1 MAKRVGFWVAW
12 YVPQVVLWLAFVDTF
27 ARQEVIAGL
36 VAAAVAATAA
46 ELVRSQELV
55 RFRLDPRWLRGLPG
69 LPWQVLRDTW
79 LLTVALWRHCT
90 GHPVR
95 GVFRVVP
102 FPSEADDNRS
112 AARRPL
118 SRSWPRWPRIPWWSG
133 SRATRGS
140 CWSTSWSRS
149 PVRRC
154 RPACW
159 RIVLD
164 DPDRRTVNE
173 WAVAALALLAGLVPC
188 GVVCLRG
195 SPVDRLIGLELAGTV
210 DTLVLLL
217 LAQAYDRA
225 IYFDLALALALLS
238 FAGGLVFARFLERWI

>member
-12 YVPQVVLWLAFVDTF
+12 YVPLVVLWLAFVDTF

-112 AARRPL
+112 AARRAL
-118 SRSWPRWPRIPWWSG
+118 V
-133 SRATRGS
+133 T
-140 CWSTSWSRS
+140 
-149 PVRRC
+149 
-154 RPACW
+154 
-159 RIVLD
+159 VLASVA
-164 DPDRRTVNE
+164 PNTVVVGVE
-173 WAVAALALLAGLVPC
+173 GDEGELLVHELVPQP
-188 GVVCLRG
+188 G
-195 SPVDRLIGLELAGTV
+195 SPVPPSMLE
-210 DTLVLLL
+210 
-217 LAQAYDRA
+217 DRA
-225 IYFDLALALALLS
+225 
-238 FAGGLVFARFLERWI
+238 R

>member
-12 YVPQVVLWLAFVDTF
+12 YVPLVVLWLAFVDTF

-112 AARRPL
+112 TARRAL
-118 SRSWPRWPRIPWWSG
+118 V
-133 SRATRGS
+133 T
-140 CWSTSWSRS
+140 
-149 PVRRC
+149 
-154 RPACW
+154 
-159 RIVLD
+159 VLASVA
-164 DPDRRTVNE
+164 PNTVVVGVE
-173 WAVAALALLAGLVPC
+173 GDEGELLVHQLVPQP
-188 GVVCLRG
+188 G
-195 SPVDRLIGLELAGTV
+195 SPVPPSMLE
-210 DTLVLLL
+210 
-217 LAQAYDRA
+217 DRA
-225 IYFDLALALALLS
+225 
-238 FAGGLVFARFLERWI
+238 R

>member
-12 YVPQVVLWLAFVDTF
+12 YVPLVVLWLAFVDTF

-102 FPSEADDNRS
+102 FPSEASDNRS
-112 AARRPL
+112 SARRTL
-118 SRSWPRWPRIPWWSG
+118 
-133 SRATRGS
+133 
-140 CWSTSWSRS
+140 
-149 PVRRC
+149 V
-154 RPACW
+154 
-159 RIVLD
+159 
-164 DPDRRTVNE
+164 TV
-173 WAVAALALLAGLVPC
+173 VASVAPNTVVVGVEGDEGELLVHQLVPQP
-188 GVVCLRG
+188 G
-195 SPVDRLIGLELAGTV
+195 SPVPPSMLE
-210 DTLVLLL
+210 
-217 LAQAYDRA
+217 DRA
-225 IYFDLALALALLS
+225 
-238 FAGGLVFARFLERWI
+238 R

>member
-1 MAKRVGFWVAW
+1 MAKRVGFWIAW
-12 YVPQVVLWLAFVDTF
+12 YVPLVVLWLAFVDTF

-112 AARRPL
+112 AARRAL
-118 SRSWPRWPRIPWWSG
+118 V
-133 SRATRGS
+133 T
-140 CWSTSWSRS
+140 
-149 PVRRC
+149 
-154 RPACW
+154 
-159 RIVLD
+159 VLASVA
-164 DPDRRTVNE
+164 PNTVVVGVGGDE
-173 WAVAALALLAGLVPC
+173 GELLVHQLVPQP
-188 GVVCLRG
+188 G
-195 SPVDRLIGLELAGTV
+195 SPVPPSMLE
-210 DTLVLLL
+210 
-217 LAQAYDRA
+217 DRA
-225 IYFDLALALALLS
+225 
-238 FAGGLVFARFLERWI
+238 R

>member
-12 YVPQVVLWLAFVDTF
+12 YVPLVVLWLAFVDTF

-112 AARRPL
+112 VARRAL
-118 SRSWPRWPRIPWWSG
+118 V
-133 SRATRGS
+133 T
-140 CWSTSWSRS
+140 
-149 PVRRC
+149 
-154 RPACW
+154 
-159 RIVLD
+159 VLVSVA
-164 DPDRRTVNE
+164 PNTVVVGVE
-173 WAVAALALLAGLVPC
+173 GDEGELLVHQLVPQP
-188 GVVCLRG
+188 G
-195 SPVDRLIGLELAGTV
+195 SPVPPSMLE
-210 DTLVLLL
+210 
-217 LAQAYDRA
+217 DRA
-225 IYFDLALALALLS
+225 
-238 FAGGLVFARFLERWI
+238 R

>member
-1 MAKRVGFWVAW
+1 MAKRVGFWIAW
-12 YVPQVVLWLAFVDTF
+12 YLPLVLLWLAFVDTF

-112 AARRPL
+112 AARRAL
-118 SRSWPRWPRIPWWSG
+118 V
-133 SRATRGS
+133 T
-140 CWSTSWSRS
+140 
-149 PVRRC
+149 
-154 RPACW
+154 
-159 RIVLD
+159 VLASVA
-164 DPDRRTVNE
+164 PNTVVVGVGGDE
-173 WAVAALALLAGLVPC
+173 GELLVHQLVPQP
-188 GVVCLRG
+188 G
-195 SPVDRLIGLELAGTV
+195 SPVPPSMLE
-210 DTLVLLL
+210 
-217 LAQAYDRA
+217 DRA
-225 IYFDLALALALLS
+225 
-238 FAGGLVFARFLERWI
+238 

>member
-12 YVPQVVLWLAFVDTF
+12 YVPLVVLWLAFVDTF

-112 AARRPL
+112 AARRAL
-118 SRSWPRWPRIPWWSG
+118 V
-133 SRATRGS
+133 T
-140 CWSTSWSRS
+140 
-149 PVRRC
+149 
-154 RPACW
+154 
-159 RIVLD
+159 VLVSVA
-164 DPDRRTVNE
+164 PNTVVVGVE
-173 WAVAALALLAGLVPC
+173 GDEGELLVHQLVPQP
-188 GVVCLRG
+188 G
-195 SPVDRLIGLELAGTV
+195 SPVPPSMLE
-210 DTLVLLL
+210 
-217 LAQAYDRA
+217 DRA
-225 IYFDLALALALLS
+225 
-238 FAGGLVFARFLERWI
+238 R

>member
-12 YVPQVVLWLAFVDTF
+12 YVPLVVLWLAFVDTF

-112 AARRPL
+112 AARRAL
-118 SRSWPRWPRIPWWSG
+118 V
-133 SRATRGS
+133 T
-140 CWSTSWSRS
+140 
-149 PVRRC
+149 
-154 RPACW
+154 
-159 RIVLD
+159 VLVSVA
-164 DPDRRTVNE
+164 PNTVVVGVE
-173 WAVAALALLAGLVPC
+173 GDEGELLVHELVPQP
-188 GVVCLRG
+188 G
-195 SPVDRLIGLELAGTV
+195 SPVPPSMLE
-210 DTLVLLL
+210 
-217 LAQAYDRA
+217 DRA
-225 IYFDLALALALLS
+225 
-238 FAGGLVFARFLERWI
+238 R